1 MVMAA
6 ITHRD
11 YEALLESID
20 RLYECEDAQEFP
32 RIALVELHRLVGA
45 DSVVFNCIL
54 PCLPRVFVV
63 AIPDV
68 SEVERR
74 NHLFEQYLPQHAV
87 FRNYVTTG
95 DTGAFKISD
104 FQTEREFHSLP
115 LYKNLYHDMGYEDQ
129 FAFML
134 FPPASEMVGI
144 ALARD
149 RRSFTERDRKIL
161 NLARPH
167 LARAYRRAQAGSR
180 VARRLAASEH
190 SPIPA
195 RVTLVRLDAAN
206 RPVQFGAQA
215 ESWLQRFF
223 PGRPRNV
230 MGLPDAVVEWI
241 RRWDPRC
248 RALTQT
254 RGGERLRIGLY
265 PQMRGVG
272 RVLVL
277 ELETL
282 PGVARASLEG
292 RLTRREIEV
301 LLEVERGRTND
312 EIAVALSLSPL
323 TVRTHLEHI
332 YGKLKV
338 PNRAAAV
345 ARFRYFCLEDS

>member
-11 YEALLESID
+11 YEALLDSID
-20 RLYECEDAQEFP
+20 RLYECEDVQEFP
-32 RIALVELHRLVGA
+32 RVTLVEMHRLIGA
-45 DSVVFNCIL
+45 DSAVFNHIL
-54 PCLPRVFVV
+54 PCLPKVFVV

-68 SEVERR
+68 SDVERR
-74 NHLFEQYLPQHAV
+74 NHLFEQHLPQHAV
-87 FRNYVTTG
+87 FRNYLATG

-115 LYKNLYHDMGYEDQ
+115 IYKDLYHEMGYEDQ

-134 FPPASEMVGI
+134 FPPASEMIGI
-144 ALARD
+144 SLARG

-161 NLARPH
+161 NFARPH
-167 LARAYRRAQAGSR
+167 LARAYRRAEHWSR
-180 VARRLAASEH
+180 VNRRLAGRKT
-190 SPIPA
+190 PPCDA
-195 RVTLVRLDAAN
+195 RVTLVRLDASN

-215 ESWLQRFF
+215 EAWLLRFF

-230 MGLPDAVVEWI
+230 KGLPDAVVEWI
-241 RRWDPRC
+241 PNRDTRSH
-248 RALTQT
+248 ALTQT
-254 RGGERLRIGLY
+254 QGGERLRIRLY
-265 PQMRGVG
+265 PELRGVG

-282 PGVARASLEG
+282 PGAARASLAG
-292 RLTRREIEV
+292 RLTHREIEV
-301 LLEVERGRTND
+301 MLEVERGRTND

-332 YGKLKV
+332 FEKLNV

-345 ARFRYFCLEDS
+345 ARFHQFCSEES